1 MEKSAIAMWV
11 GLFTIIISKGK
22 NEISFEHWMPWHN
35 LQEEIKF
42 YIVKMPA
49 LFMNHRAL

>member
-1 MEKSAIAMWV
+1 MKFFFNT
-11 GLFTIIISKGK
+11 GCPGTIYKK
-22 NEISFEHWMPWHN
+22 N

-49 LFMNHRAL
+49 LFVNHRAL